1 MLFGCTKELLKEE
14 IISCNSSKIYDDQKG
29 SEKLPVRCP
38 AGIDQCI
45 DA

>member
-1 MLFGCTKELLKEE
+1 MLFGCTKELFKEE
-14 IISCNSSKIYDDQKG
+14 IIVSNFGKIYDDQKG